1 MTGNF
6 AITIRIF
13 RFTISIFLDAPPH
26 SRSPDVQGGTVRVGD
41 PKGAPR
47 RWWGRRSRGGRPSGD
62 GDGWSWVRWDG
73 GAVRVASVTAND
85 HDHTV
90 VYRSMTRRS
99 VCYSYYIFRH
109 HHSNFLRLYYRR

>member
-1 MTGNF
+1 M
-6 AITIRIF
+6 
-13 RFTISIFLDAPPH
+13 
-26 SRSPDVQGGTVRVGD
+26 
-41 PKGAPR
+41 
-47 RWWGRRSRGGRPSGD
+47 
-62 GDGWSWVRWDG
+62 RWDG